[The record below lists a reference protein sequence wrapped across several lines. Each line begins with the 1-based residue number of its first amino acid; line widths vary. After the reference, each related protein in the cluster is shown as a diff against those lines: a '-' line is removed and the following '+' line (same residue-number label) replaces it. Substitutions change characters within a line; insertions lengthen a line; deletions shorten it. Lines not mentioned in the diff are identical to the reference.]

1 MYGLY
6 QIIYFTIIDI
16 LNTLKS
22 PFFIAVLGII
32 YFQYYKIGKLEKEVL
47 GYKRSPL
54 LKLIVSTLFGML
66 GGIITTVV
74 FLYLGIVLIP
84 EDFIYIL
91 FTAILLSL
99 FNPRYMCFAYAGG
112 VVSIISLIFDYPDI
126 KIPEIISVVAILHI
140 VESILILLDGWRSK
154 LPVFFE
160 TRHNLIGGFNM
171 NRFWPIPF
179 VVFIGDGLIYPI
191 TLMAILSYG
200 DYSVSEYPR
209 KKILKTSLT
218 LFLYSL
224 TLLYMAK
231 TFNNLFIAPL
241 FSIFGHEIIILLNNY
256 LEKRRDPIFPS
267 SNKGLKI
274 LDVLP
279 GIGKIIGIEH
289 GDILLKING
298 IEVNNEKDV
307 EDLIKVGRG
316 RVNIEFFNLRN
327 GVSTVDYKGKEKSLG
342 LITVPRDF

>member
-16 LNTLKS
+16 LNTFKS

-32 YFQYYKIGKLEKEVL
+32 YFQYYKIGNLEKEVL

-54 LKLIVSTLFGML
+54 IKLIASTLFGML
-66 GGIITTVV
+66 GGIITTVI
-74 FLYLGIVLIP
+74 FLYLEIVLIP
-84 EDFIYIL
+84 QDFIYIL
-91 FTAILLSL
+91 FAAIFLSL

-112 VVSIISLIFDYPDI
+112 VVSIISLIFGYPDI
-126 KIPEIISVVAILHI
+126 KIPEIISVVAVLHI

-160 TRHNLIGGFNM
+160 TKKSLIGGFNM

-191 TLMAILSYG
+191 TLMAILSYA
-200 DYSVSEYPR
+200 DYSISEYHM
-209 KKILKTSLT
+209 KKILKTSVT

-224 TLLYMAK
+224 ILLYLAK
-231 TFNNLFIAPL
+231 TCKNLFIPPL
-241 FSIFGHEIIILLNNY
+241 FSILGHEIIIIANKY
-256 LEKRRDPIFPS
+256 LEKRREPIFPS

-279 GIGKIIGIEH
+279 GIGKKIGVER

-298 IEVNNEKDV
+298 IEINTQR
-307 EDLIKVGRG
+307 DLDDLMKVSKNRI
-316 RVNIEFFNLRN
+316 NIQFFNLKN
-327 GVSTVDYKGKEKSLG
+327 GVSKVDYKGKEKCLG